1 MAKYQEVIGMKYCAM
16 SIADEF
22 IGHHLILKGRD
33 AEYTPKIKD
42 FLKEIDKWEKERQRL
57 YDLVEQIQDPILK
70 ATFKEKYIHG
80 KSWEQVAESI
90 GYSVTHTQRIFKKAL
105 QDPEILKIKMELE

>member
-1 MAKYQEVIGMKYCAM
+1 MKYRYLK
-16 SIADEF
+16 IEIEILKRIIGDF
-22 IGHHLILKGRD
+22 IRIVSGKVEDYKRDDKDIELLINHLIKCE
-33 AEYTPKIKD
+33 AEQ
-42 FLKEIDKWEKERQRL
+42 KEIESTIEA
-57 YDLVEQIQDPILK
+57 IQDPILK

>member
-1 MAKYQEVIGMKYCAM
+1 MKYKYLKIEIEILKRLIGDFIRIVCGKVENYKRD
-16 SIADEF
+16 DED
-22 IGHHLILKGRD
+22 IELLINHLIKCE
-33 AEYTPKIKD
+33 AEQ
-42 FLKEIDKWEKERQRL
+42 KEIESTIET
-57 YDLVEQIQDPILK
+57 IQDPILK

>member
-1 MAKYQEVIGMKYCAM
+1 MKYKYLKIEIEILRRIIGDFIRIV
-16 SIADEF
+16 SGKTENYKRDDED
-22 IGHHLILKGRD
+22 IELLINHLIKCE
-33 AEYTPKIKD
+33 AEQ
-42 FLKEIDKWEKERQRL
+42 KEIESTIEA
-57 YDLVEQIQDPILK
+57 IPDPILK

-90 GYSVTHTQRIFKKAL
+90 GYSSTHIQRIFKKAL